1 MYSRVIKLDRSKR
14 NLFYTTHWDEL
25 LETLG
30 VAIFGIGI
38 LNIILETNG
47 WRNYFEDRLK
57 HIVIDHSYL
66 TSLDDGTLRG
76 IQTGVFK
83 ALFGDKSIDRE
94 GSFLEYFDSNLHK
107 YIGAPYREDVTT
119 EIFCKS
125 HDENRWKIS
134 QRVTYTCRRSA
145 KGIQDDV
152 RWGPGVNE
160 KIDVKS
166 VEIKIRYPYNL
177 LKQLEKTP
185 DDKRILLRPG
195 DKRILLTSSGE
206 KTLFPKEHHKN

>member
-1 MYSRVIKLDRSKR
+1 MNKGIKISYVWGIFLL
-14 NLFYTTHWDEL
+14 LFGAICILGSLNWTVPKGTSSIQHIGMSL

-152 RWGPGVNE
+152 RWGPG
-160 KIDVKS
+160 D
-166 VEIKIRYPYNL
+166 L
-177 LKQLEKTP
+177 GLT
-185 DDKRILLRPG
+185 KR
-195 DKRILLTSSGE
+195 
-206 KTLFPKEHHKN
+206 